1 MLLLVSPR
9 DNFSPGLAWL
19 YRSAHATGLSLPSQ
33 NKAGLREQHALSVP
47 RRAGGAP
54 GSSLL
59 LVGKTLCNVYGEIS
73 NPKGWVAEY
82 MKAISTVT
90 SPLTKTSGG
99 LCVLSIKVCCRWRTG
114 SGSAVFT
121 GSRGVS
127 LPAVLPQRLSHWEL
141 GVVQV
146 YLEDFGQKPSHLIPG
161 FSGKS
166 LLQSLF
172 PHPRSHAALI
182 LLELCS

>member
-99 LCVLSIKVCCRWRTG
+99 LCVLSIKVCCR
-114 SGSAVFT
+114 
-121 GSRGVS
+121 
-127 LPAVLPQRLSHWEL
+127 
-141 GVVQV
+141 
-146 YLEDFGQKPSHLIPG
+146 
-161 FSGKS
+161 
-166 LLQSLF
+166 
-172 PHPRSHAALI
+172 
-182 LLELCS
+182 